1 MRGKGSLRALAIGI
15 GYIVRNC
22 TDNSVMRQ
30 TIARFSW
37 YGRTA
42 VLCLLLSVLP
52 GCQQQEPLRIGLVTG
67 LTGHYSLMGISTRN
81 GVILAIEEANATG
94 GIQGRS
100 VELIIRDDQQDPR
113 VARLAVSDLL
123 TLGVEV
129 IIGPAT
135 SSMAMSVVDLV
146 NAKQMLM
153 VGTFVSTNQLSGLD
167 DYFVRVM
174 PPTSYS
180 ASCVGDYLQSQ
191 LGYTKFAV
199 IYDKSN
205 SSFTEVL
212 AR

>member
-1 MRGKGSLRALAIGI
+1 M
-15 GYIVRNC
+15 
-22 TDNSVMRQ
+22 
-30 TIARFSW
+30 
-37 YGRTA
+37 
-42 VLCLLLSVLP
+42 
-52 GCQQQEPLRIGLVTG
+52 
-67 LTGHYSLMGISTRN
+67 
-81 GVILAIEEANATG
+81 AIEEANATG

-153 VGTFVSTNQLSGLD
+153 VGTFVSTN
-167 DYFVRVM
+167 
-174 PPTSYS
+174 
-180 ASCVGDYLQSQ
+180 LQSQ